1 MRTVSFFDLE
11 TDTTEEIC
19 DIGCVRWDD
28 AVFHENSVTRFLHF
42 IQPSEFIAGHNI
54 INHDLKFI
62 RKQQETVDFG
72 HNAID
77 TLFLS
82 PLLFSSRPYHK
93 LLKDDKLLTDELN
106 NPVNDS
112 MKARDLFFDEV
123 HAFELLADDF
133 KSILYNLLFA
143 QPGFAPFFPFLGY
156 RNSLEKK
163 ELIRM
168 IENYFEVK
176 ICASANLD
184 GLITLASVSLAYSL
198 ALIQATG

>member
-62 RKQQETVDFG
+62 RKQQGTVDFG

-82 PLLFSSRPYHK
+82 PLLFPSRPYHK

-143 QPGFAPFFPFLGY
+143 QPGFAFFFPFLGY

-163 ELIRM
+163 RIDPYDRKL
-168 IENYFEVK
+168 F
-176 ICASANLD
+176 
-184 GLITLASVSLAYSL
+184 
-198 ALIQATG
+198 